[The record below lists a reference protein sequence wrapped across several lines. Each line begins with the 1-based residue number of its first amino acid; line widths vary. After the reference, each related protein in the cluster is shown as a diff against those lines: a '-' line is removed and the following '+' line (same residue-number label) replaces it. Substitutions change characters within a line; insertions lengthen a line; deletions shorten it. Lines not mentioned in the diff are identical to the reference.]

1 MYKEEIYCIRKS
13 AVVMLEIDPRKFTR
27 SVHAEFCAVYFR
39 IFLSEAVISYF
50 KARRRLL
57 FHVVSGRLK

>member
-1 MYKEEIYCIRKS
+1 MYKEKIYCIRKG
-13 AVVMLEIDPRKFTR
+13 AVVMLEIDHRKFTR
-27 SVHAEFCAVYFR
+27 GEYAEFCAVYFR
-39 IFLSEAVISYF
+39 NFLSEAVISYF